1 MCTYILKKRY
11 GNFVKN
17 NYATAETEF
26 TDMQIFNTV
35 YTEHEKLGDFNEV
48 YSFGKVH

>member
-1 MCTYILKKRY
+1 MHVHPQETVWK
-11 GNFVKN
+11 FFKN
-17 NYATAETEF
+17 NYAAAEAEF

-35 YTEHEKLGDFNEV
+35 YTRYAKLGDFNEV